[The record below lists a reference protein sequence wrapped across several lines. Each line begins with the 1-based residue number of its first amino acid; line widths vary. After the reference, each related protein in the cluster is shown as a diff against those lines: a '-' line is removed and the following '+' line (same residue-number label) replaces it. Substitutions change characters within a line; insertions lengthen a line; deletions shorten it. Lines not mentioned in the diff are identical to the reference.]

1 MTTFTH
7 VITRLEE
14 LRQIVPAPPPDARAV
29 LKDRPTL
36 DRHSRAFI
44 QLSPLVLLATADA
57 GGRCD
62 VSPRGD
68 APGFVHVLDDLRL
81 VIADRPGNRR
91 LDGMQ
96 NLLSNPRIG
105 LLFLVPGRDDTL
117 RVNGRASITWDPEIL
132 ARCAA
137 QGKTPALAIGVEVE
151 ECYHHCA
158 KAFLRSRLWTPDR
171 WPAPDALPSYACM
184 LFDQIRPSSATAD
197 DYEREIAESNVT
209 RLY

>member
-1 MTTFTH
+1 MTMFTH
-7 VITRLEE
+7 VITRLDE
-14 LRQIVPAPPPDARAV
+14 LRQIIPAPPADARAV

-36 DRHSRAFI
+36 DRHSRTFI

-57 GGRCD
+57 DGRCD
-62 VSPRGD
+62 VSPKGD
-68 APGFVHVLDDLRL
+68 APGFVHVLDDRRL
-81 VIADRPGNRR
+81 VIPDRPGNRR

-96 NLLSNPRIG
+96 NLLSNPRVG

-117 RVNGRASITWDPEIL
+117 RVNGRASITQDPEIL

-137 QGKTPALAIGVEVE
+137 QGRTPALAIGVEVE
-151 ECYHHCA
+151 QCYFHCA
-158 KAFLRSRLWTPDR
+158 KAFLRSHLWTPDR

-184 LFDQIRPSSATAD
+184 LFDQVRPATVTVD